1 MNLVEYVLLAAG
13 SLFVIID
20 PLGLVPLY
28 LAMTPHDTP
37 AQRIRTAG
45 MACAVAAGVLIAFAL
60 IGQWIFKFLGI
71 TVPAFQMAASVV
83 LFLIALDMLR
93 ARRSPVQETA
103 AETDEGLARADIAI
117 APLGI
122 PMLAGPGAISTIILL
137 QGEAEGLH
145 QRSALPVCIV
155 AVCAASYLIL
165 RLSAHGAQWLSPLAM
180 RITTR
185 LMGLLLSAI
194 AFQFF
199 LNALEDLKIIPAGLE
214 PLDAARVGARA
225 GGGHA

>member
-1 MNLVEYVLLAAG
+1 VTLAEYILLAVG

-20 PLGLVPLY
+20 PLALVPLF
-28 LAMTPHDTP
+28 LAMTPRDTP
-37 AQRIRTAG
+37 AQRMRTAG
-45 MACAVAAGVLIAFAL
+45 LACTVAAGVLIAFAL

-71 TVPAFQMAASVV
+71 TLPAFQMAGSVV

-103 AETDEGLARADIAI
+103 AETEEGLARTDIAI

-137 QGEAEGLH
+137 QGKAAGWH
-145 QRSALPVCIV
+145 QQGALLVCILV
-155 AVCAASYLIL
+155 VCAASYIIL

-185 LMGLLLSAI
+185 LMGLLLTAI

-199 LNALEDLKIIPAGLE
+199 LNALKTLNIIPA
-214 PLDAARVGARA
+214 
-225 GGGHA
+225 

>member
-1 MNLVEYVLLAAG
+1 MSLAEYVLLVIS
-13 SLFVIID
+13 SLFVIVD
-20 PLGLVPLY
+20 PLALVPLF
-28 LAMTPHDTP
+28 LAMTTRDTP

-45 MACAVAAGVLIAFAL
+45 IACAVAAGVLVALAL

-71 TVPAFQMAASVV
+71 TLPAFQIAGSVV

-103 AETDEGLARADIAI
+103 ADPDEGLARTDIVI

-137 QGEAEGLH
+137 QSKAAGLE
-145 QRSALPVCIV
+145 QRGALFLGIV
-155 AVCAASYLIL
+155 VVCAASYLIL

-185 LMGLLLSAI
+185 LMGLLLAAI
-194 AFQFF
+194 AFLFF
-199 LNALEDLKIIPAGLE
+199 LNALGSLKTTP
-214 PLDAARVGARA
+214 DRRCRSS
-225 GGGHA
+225 

>member
-1 MNLVEYVLLAAG
+1 MSLAEYIVLAIG

-20 PLGLVPLY
+20 PLALVPLF
-28 LAMTPHDTP
+28 LAMTPRDTP

-71 TVPAFQMAASVV
+71 TLPAFQMAGSVV
-83 LFLIALDMLR
+83 LFMIALDMLR
-93 ARRSPVQETA
+93 ARRSPVQETT
-103 AETDEGLARADIAI
+103 AETDEGLARTDIAI

-137 QGEAEGLH
+137 QGKAAGLH
-145 QRSALPVCIV
+145 QQSALLVCIV
-155 AVCAASYLIL
+155 VVCAASYLIL
-165 RLSAHGAQWLSPLAM
+165 RLSAQGAKWLSPLAL
-180 RITTR
+180 RLATR
-185 LMGLLLSAI
+185 LMGLLLTAI

-199 LNALEDLKIIPAGLE
+199 LNAMVALKIIPAGE
-214 PLDAARVGARA
+214 AARCFPVVNPPRIIIS
-225 GGGHA
+225 

>member
-1 MNLVEYVLLAAG
+1 MNLAEYTLFAVG

-20 PLGLVPLY
+20 PLALVPLF

-45 MACAVAAGVLIAFAL
+45 MACAVAAGVLIAFAR
-60 IGQWIFKFLGI
+60 IGQWIFKFLSI
-71 TVPAFQMAASVV
+71 TLPAFQMAGSVV

-93 ARRSPVQETA
+93 ARRSQVQETA
-103 AETDEGLARADIAI
+103 TETNEGLARADIAI

-137 QGEAEGLH
+137 QGKAAGFD
-145 QRSALPVCIV
+145 QQSALIICIV
-155 AVCAASYLIL
+155 GVCAASYLIL

-185 LMGLLLSAI
+185 LMGLLLTAI

-199 LNALEDLKIIPAGLE
+199 LNALVALKIIPA
-214 PLDAARVGARA
+214 
-225 GGGHA
+225 

>member
-1 MNLVEYVLLAAG
+1 MNLTEYILLAIG
-13 SLFVIID
+13 SLFVIVD
-20 PLGLVPLY
+20 PLALVPLF
-28 LAMTPHDTP
+28 LAMTTRDTP

-71 TVPAFQMAASVV
+71 TLPAFQMAGSVV
-83 LFLIALDMLR
+83 LFMIALDMLQ

-103 AETDEGLARADIAI
+103 AATDEGLARTDIAI

-137 QGEAEGLH
+137 QGKAEDLH
-145 QRSALPVCIV
+145 QRSALFVCIAV
-155 AVCAASYLIL
+155 VCAASYLIL
-165 RLSAHGAQWLSPLAM
+165 RLSAHGAQWLNPIAM
-180 RITTR
+180 RVATR
-185 LMGLLLSAI
+185 LMGLLLVAI

-199 LNALEDLKIIPAGLE
+199 LNALEALKIIP
-214 PLDAARVGARA
+214 P
-225 GGGHA
+225 